1 MLVVLLVAGV
11 LLGPAVTA
19 QADDLEVA
27 TVDMQEVLMVHPS
40 IMDAQQEIQEE
51 QMEMMAELEDM
62 DEEEA
67 AMQQQQMQQDLQ
79 QLQQDLLEDAIADVE
94 TDIEDIAAEL
104 GYNVVLNSEGIV
116 SGEENLDSVDI
127 TEDIMEEFNGDAED
141 MQPEL

>member
-1 MLVVLLVAGV
+1 MLVAGV

-19 QADDLEVA
+19 QADNLEVA

-40 IMDAQQEIQEE
+40 IMDAQQQIQEE

-67 AMQQQQMQQDLQ
+67 AMQQQQMQQQLQ
-79 QLQQDLLEDAIADVE
+79 QMQQDLLEDAIADVE

>member
-1 MLVVLLVAGV
+1 MVAGV

-19 QADDLEVA
+19 QADNLEVA

-40 IMDAQQEIQEE
+40 IMDAQQQIQEE

-67 AMQQQQMQQDLQ
+67 AMQQQQMQQQLQ
-79 QLQQDLLEDAIADVE
+79 QMQQDLLEDAIADVE